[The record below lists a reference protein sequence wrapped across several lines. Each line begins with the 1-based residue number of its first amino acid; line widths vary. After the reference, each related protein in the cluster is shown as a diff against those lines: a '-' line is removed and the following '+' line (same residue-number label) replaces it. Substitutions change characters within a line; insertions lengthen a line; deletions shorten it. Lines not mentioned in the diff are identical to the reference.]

1 MAFQNPA
8 QTLFSAA
15 QRNPDVVHGQ
25 PQPLPDFPIRQLFEK
40 CFRRIS
46 SRSLGESLPTAAL
59 TSSRADSGIG
69 ITLFKVTGAMSFTDR
84 QATVE
89 QFVRQGGLLIG
100 TDAALSEGIELGQ
113 MTDVIYYDSRLIL
126 WHLNNAAGASIDMGG
141 KRPALCTCCA
151 MNQVSIL
158 LRLN

>member
-1 MAFQNPA
+1 MALQNSA
-8 QTLFSAA
+8 QTTFRAA
-15 QRNPDVVHGQ
+15 QRNPDVIHGQ
-25 PQPLPDFPIRQLFEK
+25 PQPLPDFPIRQLFEM
-40 CFRRIS
+40 
-46 SRSLGESLPTAAL
+46 LQTDQLPVPGRELAKGRVDIL
-59 TSSRADSGIG
+59 SADSGIG

>member
-1 MAFQNPA
+1 MLCHAWIRAFAVPECHDLLAGEMGIHTIRFTIHMTIPWRGFLHMAFQNPA

-25 PQPLPDFPIRQLFEK
+25 PQPLPDFPIRQLLEK

-89 QFVRQGGLLIG
+89 QFVR
-100 TDAALSEGIELGQ
+100 
-113 MTDVIYYDSRLIL
+113 
-126 WHLNNAAGASIDMGG
+126 
-141 KRPALCTCCA
+141 
-151 MNQVSIL
+151 
-158 LRLN
+158 